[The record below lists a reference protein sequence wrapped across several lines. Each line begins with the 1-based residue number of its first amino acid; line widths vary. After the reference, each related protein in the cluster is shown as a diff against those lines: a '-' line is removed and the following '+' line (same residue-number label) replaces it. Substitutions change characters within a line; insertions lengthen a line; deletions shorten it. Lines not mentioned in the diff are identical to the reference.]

1 MAAANFSRDVLEMLR
16 DVLED
21 KYDSI
26 DTETVIKM
34 LPSVI
39 EFNNGYPCQYN
50 QFCEYCEA
58 EYGV

>member
-1 MAAANFSRDVLEMLR
+1 MAAANFSR

-39 EFNNGYPCQYN
+39 EFNNGYQCQYN